1 MQVIDAATKRPTAV
15 IEDIRNV
22 HGLAITPDR
31 RYLVTGSFTEVSAGS
46 EDAPPRLAAASQAE
60 HEKHPATPATSG
72 ATSINKSYVSIVHA
86 ASLRVARR
94 VAVRGAVHHVAV
106 SP

>member
-1 MQVIDAATKRPTAV
+1 MIDAATKRPTAV
-15 IEDIRNV
+15 IEDISNV

-31 RYLVTGSFTEVSAGS
+31 RYLVTGSFTEIPAGS
-46 EDAPPRLAAASQAE
+46 EDAPPCPAAASQAE

-72 ATSINKSYVSIVHA
+72 ATSINKSYVSIVDA
-86 ASLRVARR
+86 ASLRVVRR

>member
-1 MQVIDAATKRPTAV
+1 M
-15 IEDIRNV
+15 IEDISNV

-31 RYLVTGSFTEVSAGS
+31 RYLVTGSFTEIPAGS
-46 EDAPPRLAAASQAE
+46 EDAPPCPAAASQVE
-60 HEKHPATPATSG
+60 YEKHPATPATSG
-72 ATSINKSYVSIVHA
+72 ATSIDNSYVSIVDA
-86 ASLRVARR
+86 ASLRVVRR